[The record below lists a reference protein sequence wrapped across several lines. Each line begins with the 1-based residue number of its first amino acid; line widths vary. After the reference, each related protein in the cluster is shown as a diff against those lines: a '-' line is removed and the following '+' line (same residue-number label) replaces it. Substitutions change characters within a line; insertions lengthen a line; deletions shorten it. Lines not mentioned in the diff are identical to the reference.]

1 MNSGYEVQA
10 QGTCANKTHV
20 LLALCIVILFVTSI
34 TLVIA
39 SGFVVSTSPLSAG
52 DDVYY
57 VQGQVV
63 EVLSDKDFV
72 LRVGS
77 GARLQFRCSIS
88 CRASL
93 GHLLR
98 HLREHASTDVYYER
112 GADNVFFAYYVD

>member
-1 MNSGYEVQA
+1 MSRGYEVQA
-10 QGTCANKTHV
+10 RGTFADKTH
-20 LLALCIVILFVTSI
+20 ALCIVILFVASI

-39 SGFVVSTSPLSAG
+39 SSCVLSTSPLGAG

-57 VQGQVV
+57 VQGKLVK
-63 EVLSDKDFV
+63 VLPDRDFV
-72 LRVGS
+72 LQIS
-77 GARLQFRCSIS
+77 AGAQLQFRCSIS

-112 GADNVFFAYYVD
+112 GADNVFFARYVD